1 MITLEHYY
9 RRIREL
15 REDNDMTQKEVA
27 ERLHQHLTTYRR
39 WENGE
44 HEPPANIIVL
54 LCYLYNVSADY
65 ILGITDEYTV
75 KPARKKP
82 SK

>member
-1 MITLEHYY
+1 MPEYYY

-15 REDNDMTQKEVA
+15 REDNDLTQKQVA
-27 ERLHQHLTTYRR
+27 DRLDQHLTTYRR

-44 HEPPANIIVL
+44 REVPAHIVVL

-75 KPARKKP
+75 KPPKKRP

>member
-1 MITLEHYY
+1 MLEYYY
-9 RRIREL
+9 RRIKEL
-15 REDNDMTQKEVA
+15 REDNDLTQKQVA
-27 ERLHQHLTTYRR
+27 ERLDQHLTTYQR
-39 WENGE
+39 WENGT
-44 HEPPANIIVL
+44 HEVPAHIVVL

-75 KPARKKP
+75 KPAKRKKP